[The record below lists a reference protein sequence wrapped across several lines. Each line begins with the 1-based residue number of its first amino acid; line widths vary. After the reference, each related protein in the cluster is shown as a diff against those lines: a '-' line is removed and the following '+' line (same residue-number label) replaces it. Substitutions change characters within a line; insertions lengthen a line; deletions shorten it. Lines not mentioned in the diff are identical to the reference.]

1 MSIKNDVWIK
11 RMALEH
17 AMIEPFVD
25 GQVRAGVKI
34 PGARVTG
41 LGVSR

>member
-1 MSIKNDVWIK
+1 
-11 RMALEH
+11 
-17 AMIEPFVD
+17 MIEYLVPP
-25 GQVRAGVKI
+25 GRGGPGEVRVGVKI